1 MKNFL
6 FIFAVLFFLF
16 SGCATYQE
24 TQRIQDDLNRKTMIL
39 DEKINQKTTDITKS
53 LGEIKNETAAI
64 QNDMKKSDDS
74 LMALH
79 KQSSTVLEDTA
90 ALKEADK
97 KLSNDII
104 NLRKSRADRSADL
117 TSLRD
122 QIQQLIG
129 ANEKFQKDISTIM
142 AKETRLSEDVKNLQ
156 GKLDE
161 SKNISTKYNELANK
175 INSLEKSLGL
185 KAKADTPPE
194 EDKKSVT
201 PEAAPTKDKDSAYS
215 AAYETFKA
223 GQYEKA
229 RAAFHDYIKTFP
241 SSEYTDNAQFWIG
254 ESYYFEKKYEEAI
267 LEYEKVATDYP
278 KSNKLPVAKLKQA
291 FSFLELGD
299 KSSAKIILEQIVRNY
314 PNTNQARTAKSKL
327 SEMSK

>member
-1 MKNFL
+1 
-6 FIFAVLFFLF
+6 VLFFLF

-39 DEKINQKTTDITKS
+39 DEKINEKTTDITKS

-74 LMALH
+74 LMALD
-79 KQSSTVLEDTA
+79 KRISTVFEDTV
-90 ALKEADK
+90 ALKEADE
-97 KLSNDII
+97 KLSNDIM

-117 TSLRD
+117 TPLRD

-175 INSLEKSLGL
+175 INFLEKSLGL
-185 KAKADTPPE
+185 QAKTDTPE

-201 PEAAPTKDKDSAYS
+201 PEATPTEDKDSAYS

-229 RAAFHDYIKTFP
+229 RAAFQDYIKTFP
-241 SSEYTDNAQFWIG
+241 NSEYTDNAQFWIG

-278 KSNKLPVAKLKQA
+278 KSNKFPFAKLKQA

-299 KSSAKIILEQIVRNY
+299 KASAKIILEQIVRDY
-314 PNTNQARTAKSKL
+314 PNTNQARMAKSKL
-327 SEMSK
+327 SEISR